1 MRKGKGFLGFRLLI
15 AVGALAMLGLGAGA
29 AVPASASA
37 EGSNGGNQNIC
48 LGGNKSTTMDGTV
61 VVQTCTI
68 ASSFGTCIQHS
79 NAQMVRQRCEFTQTS
94 TMASEKRAIAIQIHN
109 PESFDDDQ
117 DGTQVI
123 EVSQSGSSRKNVL
136 DALQIADQ
144 CQGTGD
150 RYEGPNGDRYDG
162 DRDGDRDDDGRCE
175 DEDEQDNDGE
185 ERAEDISALSLP
197 SPITQRQ
204 EAHQSIDGIQTATGN
219 GKNESKALQ
228 YQHLHQRASNAP
240 AIFQSQNV
248 EDRPNECN
256 DVLDFFN
263 VSNACY
269 TIDQN
274 ADSGANVSRLWQI
287 YNLFQSARNTDDGEQ
302 AQGSGNPFNGGLSH
316 GFDQLNTDTTPNS
329 PPIQTSSQN
338 ERMNQRRDDTGA
350 MTWYQH
356 GPLRKEAG
364 NQAGGDGATATMRQD
379 SVLSSKP
386 EDDGLGHQTDI
397 LEIQCNSSGN
407 CSGFQHART
416 NDDEATNSASGSSIF
431 INIICGDVYEYSPP
445 ITTCT
450 PGPID

>member
-1 MRKGKGFLGFRLLI
+1 MKTRRALPARALI
-15 AVGALAMLGLGAGA
+15 AACALAVVGFCAGA
-29 AVPASASA
+29 AVPDTASAD
-37 EGSNGGNQNIC
+37 GSSGGSQNVC
-48 LGGNKSTTMDGTV
+48 LPGVKSTTTTPAGV
-61 VVQTCTI
+61 IQTCTI
-68 ASSFGTCIQHS
+68 TAAFGTCIQYS
-79 NAQMVRQRCEFTQTS
+79 SAPTVEQRCTFTQTS
-94 TMASEKRAIAIQIHN
+94 MSAEKRAIAIQVHN
-109 PESFDDDQ
+109 PEGFDGTQ
-117 DGTQVI
+117 DGTQIV
-123 EVSQSGSSRKNVL
+123 EVTQSGTSRKNVL

-144 CQGTGD
+144 CLGTAD
-150 RYEGPNGDRYDG
+150 RYEGRSGDRNDK

-175 DEDEQDNDGE
+175 DEDEDDNDDE
-185 ERAEDISALSLP
+185 ERAEDMSALSLP
-197 SPITQRQ
+197 SPVTQSQ
-204 EAHQSIDGIQTATGN
+204 EAHQSIDATQTATGN

-240 AIFQSQNV
+240 EIVQSQNV
-248 EDRPNECN
+248 QDRENACN
-256 DVLDFFN
+256 DALDFFT

-274 ADSGANVSRLWQI
+274 ADSGANISRLWQI
-287 YNLFQSARNTDDGEQ
+287 YNLFQSARKTDLGEQ

-338 ERMNQRRDDTGA
+338 ERMTQRRDDTGA

-364 NQAGGDGATATMRQD
+364 NQVGGDGATATMKQD

-386 EDDGLGHQTDI
+386 EDDGLGHQTDL

-431 INIICGDVYEYSPP
+431 INIVCGDFYEYSPP

-450 PGPID
+450 PGPIED